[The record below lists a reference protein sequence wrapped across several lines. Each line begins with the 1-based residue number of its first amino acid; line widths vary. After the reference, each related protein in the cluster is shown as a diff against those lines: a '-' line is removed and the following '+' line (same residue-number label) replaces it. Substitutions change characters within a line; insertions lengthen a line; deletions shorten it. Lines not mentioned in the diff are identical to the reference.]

1 MRGREEIAFC
11 EVDKFL
17 VIDEKTVSFQ
27 MKRDYKSCKLDAQYN
42 VIHKPAWAIVG
53 ERYVQILKMLKEK
66 RKPGGKHNHRL
77 SLSLYQLLLN
87 TVPLFGRIPQLG
99 KIQFLRLFRFTLS
112 SCLLPSIHSF
122 WIALISL
129 TLHSENI
136 MLKDW
141 MMQGLL

>member
-1 MRGREEIAFC
+1 
-11 EVDKFL
+11 
-17 VIDEKTVSFQ
+17 

-42 VIHKPAWAIVG
+42 DIDKPARAIVG

-66 RKPGGKHNHRL
+66 RKPG
-77 SLSLYQLLLN
+77 
-87 TVPLFGRIPQLG
+87 LFGRIPQLG

-129 TLHSENI
+129 TLHSKNI
-136 MLKDW
+136 MLKD
-141 MMQGLL
+141 